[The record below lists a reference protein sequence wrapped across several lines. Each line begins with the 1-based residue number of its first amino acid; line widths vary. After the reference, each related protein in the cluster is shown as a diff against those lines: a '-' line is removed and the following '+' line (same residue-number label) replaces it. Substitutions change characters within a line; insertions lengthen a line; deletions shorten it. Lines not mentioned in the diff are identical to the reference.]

1 MYEDANKSQEDA
13 LRAANNLKGVRNM
26 SGLTMRENMICG
38 LTGMLDDITA
48 ELENLKRRAADED
61 YSRQDIIDDIEM
73 LLSKLM

>member
-1 MYEDANKSQEDA
+1 
-13 LRAANNLKGVRNM
+13 M
-26 SGLTMRENMICG
+26 SGLTMRENMISG

-48 ELENLKRRAADED
+48 ELENLKRRAADEE